1 MKVVGQDSNEI
12 HFRVKMTTQMGKLKK
27 SYSERVVR
35 VYPVMFFF
43 HLLIKIFFV
52 FRVCQ
57 LLRWGFCL
65 MEGELM
71 MMKPLNRYVVSN
83 ALSWCAKWY
92 AINEFLYC
100 CSSWKWRMMMSLRF
114 IRNKLVAINLRT
126 SMHSWKTFHIFW
138 TKLSFNFQCCHQN
151 IALLSVLHFQSNK

>member
-1 MKVVGQDSNEI
+1 MKEWYDPDLFLI
-12 HFRVKMTTQMGKLKK
+12 HLI
-27 SYSERVVR
+27 
-35 VYPVMFFF
+35 
-43 HLLIKIFFV
+43 LLIEYLFV

-57 LLRWGFCL
+57 LLRWGSCL

-71 MMKPLNRYVVSN
+71 MMKPLNRYVIIVI
-83 ALSWCAKWY
+83 LSMLNYIRLFTINNFLKWC
-92 AINEFLYC
+92 F
-100 CSSWKWRMMMSLRF
+100 SWKWRMMMSLRF
-114 IRNKLVAINLRT
+114 IRNKLVAINLTT